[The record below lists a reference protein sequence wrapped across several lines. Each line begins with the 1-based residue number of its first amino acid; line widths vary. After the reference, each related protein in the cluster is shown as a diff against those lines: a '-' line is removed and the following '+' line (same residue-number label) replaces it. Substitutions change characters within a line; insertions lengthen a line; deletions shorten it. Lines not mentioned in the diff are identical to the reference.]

1 MMSVS
6 PAQRDQSAIDLP
18 IKKQIA
24 KMAKMTS
31 TSGASRVLMSFH
43 AFWLSTL
50 LLPTFRLSKLRL
62 PELVSSTAITSKK
75 HNNDR

>member
-6 PAQRDQSAIDLP
+6 PVQRDQSAIDLP
-18 IKKQIA
+18 IKKQIV

-43 AFWLSTL
+43 AF
-50 LLPTFRLSKLRL
+50 
-62 PELVSSTAITSKK
+62 
-75 HNNDR
+75 